1 MKSQKTPI
9 KVKEQEH
16 SKFINSNNQ
25 IKKIKSN
32 FIVKIFFG
40 YIHKRKLL

>member
-25 IKKIKSN
+25 LKKIKSN
-32 FIVKIFFG
+32 FILKTFFD
-40 YIHKRKLL
+40 YIYK